1 MTKPN
6 IIFLDIDGVLNSMD
20 YMNALQFDAALA
32 KGLYNINAQD
42 NHSIIRDKYGHHF
55 DPRCISYLQS
65 IYNATRCDFVISSTW
80 NQAGLA
86 TIQQMWI
93 DRNLPGKVIDIIDCH
108 DRANAILRWLHEHGY
123 VIVEHCW
130 CIIDDE
136 TVFDDIDAQFQT
148 FQIKPN
154 TRYGICLQDMLN
166 VIRHF
171 NHVNNDMWLG
181 TSEVVKFAKQIW
193 NKQ

>member
-20 YMNALQFDAALA
+20 YMNALHFDAALA

-55 DPRCISYLQS
+55 DPRCILYLQS

-80 NQAGLA
+80 NQAGLT

-108 DRANAILRWLHEHGY
+108 DRANAILRWLHEHDY
-123 VIVEHCW
+123 VIIEHCW

-136 TVFDDIDAQFQT
+136 TMFDDIDAQFQK

-154 TRYGICLQDMLN
+154 TRYGISLQDMLN

>member
-42 NHSIIRDKYGHHF
+42 SHSIIRDKYGHHF
-55 DPRCISYLQS
+55 DPRCVSYLQS

-108 DRANAILRWLHEHGY
+108 DRANAILRWLHEHDY
-123 VIVEHCW
+123 VIIEHCW
-130 CIIDDE
+130 CTIDDE
-136 TVFDDIDAQFQT
+136 TVFDDIDAQFQK

-154 TRYGICLQDMLN
+154 TRIYKRG
-166 VIRHF
+166 
-171 NHVNNDMWLG
+171 
-181 TSEVVKFAKQIW
+181 
-193 NKQ
+193 

>member
-42 NHSIIRDKYGHHF
+42 SHSIIRDKYGYHF
-55 DPRCISYLQS
+55 DPRCVSYLQS

-93 DRNLPGKVIDIIDCH
+93 DRNLPGKVINIIDCH
-108 DRANAILRWLHEHGY
+108 DRANAILRWLHEHDY

-130 CIIDDE
+130 CTIDDE
-136 TVFDDIDAQFQT
+136 TVFDDIDAQFQK

-154 TRYGICLQDMLN
+154 TRYGISLQDMLN

-171 NHVNNDMWLG
+171 NHVNNDMWLC

>member
-42 NHSIIRDKYGHHF
+42 SHSIIRDKYGHHF
-55 DPRCISYLQS
+55 DPRCVSYLQS

-108 DRANAILRWLHEHGY
+108 DRANAILRWLHEHDY

-130 CIIDDE
+130 CTIDDE
-136 TVFDDIDAQFQT
+136 TVFDDIDAQFQK

-154 TRYGICLQDMLN
+154 TRYGISLQDMLN

-171 NHVNNDMWLG
+171 NHVNNDMWLC

>member
-20 YMNALQFDAALA
+20 YMNALHFDAALA

-42 NHSIIRDKYGHHF
+42 SHSIIRDKYGHHF
-55 DPRCISYLQS
+55 DPWCVSYLQS

-108 DRANAILRWLHEHGY
+108 DRANAILRWLHEHDY
-123 VIVEHCW
+123 VIIEHCW

-136 TVFDDIDAQFQT
+136 TVFDTCIDKYWQQYQIQPNSRFGLIITDALNAIKWLHNIPSDSMLGPLDIIKLAKT
-148 FQIKPN
+148 FDK
-154 TRYGICLQDMLN
+154 
-166 VIRHF
+166 
-171 NHVNNDMWLG
+171 
-181 TSEVVKFAKQIW
+181 
-193 NKQ
+193 

>member
-42 NHSIIRDKYGHHF
+42 SHSIIRDKYGHHF
-55 DPRCISYLQS
+55 DPRCVSYLQS

-108 DRANAILRWLHEHGY
+108 DRANAILKWLHEHDY
-123 VIVEHCW
+123 VIIEHCW

-136 TVFDDIDAQFQT
+136 TMFDDIDAQFQK

-154 TRYGICLQDMLN
+154 TRYGISLQDMLN

-171 NHVNNDMWLG
+171 NHVNNDMWLC

>member
-42 NHSIIRDKYGHHF
+42 SHSIICDKYGHHF
-55 DPRCISYLQS
+55 DPRCVSYLQS

-108 DRANAILRWLHEHGY
+108 DRANAILRWLHEHDY
-123 VIVEHCW
+123 VIIEHCW
-130 CIIDDE
+130 CTIDDE
-136 TVFDDIDAQFQT
+136 TVFDDIDAQFQK

-154 TRYGICLQDMLN
+154 TRYGISLQDMLN

-171 NHVNNDMWLG
+171 NYVNNDMWLD
-181 TSEVVKFAKQIW
+181 TSKVVKFAKQIW

>member
-42 NHSIIRDKYGHHF
+42 SHSIIRDKYGHHF
-55 DPRCISYLQS
+55 DPRCVSYLQS

-108 DRANAILRWLHEHGY
+108 DRANAILRWLHEHDY
-123 VIVEHCW
+123 VIIEHCW

-136 TVFDDIDAQFQT
+136 TVFDDIDAQFQK

-154 TRYGICLQDMLN
+154 TRYGISLQDMLN

-171 NHVNNDMWLG
+171 NHVNNDMWLC